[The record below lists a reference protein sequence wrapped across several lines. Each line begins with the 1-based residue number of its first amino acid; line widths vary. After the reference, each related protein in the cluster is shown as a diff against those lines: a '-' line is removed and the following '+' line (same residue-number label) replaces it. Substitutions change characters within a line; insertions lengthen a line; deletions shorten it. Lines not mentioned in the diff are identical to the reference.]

1 MCYRGLVKSARI
13 VLCQDAR
20 PPCGPSNFFN
30 TFASRFH
37 VLAKFPI
44 WNSLPCVRQHSAP
57 TPTHHPVSPLTATLM
72 DLPASVANKRLT
84 VLVNPLDATYKKQ
97 GGLGVLW
104 LTRFAS
110 KIDVLTNPGS
120 RRTYPNF
127 PLLNHSISPW
137 QSCSNA
143 SSTGAATISRTR
155 SRRAGTSSLV
165 SPLVSMVSCRRTVIF
180 AGQSI
185 QWPVR

>member
-1 MCYRGLVKSARI
+1 MLARHAVPLTFSIPLCLVFSRSCKIPNLELSI
-13 VLCQDAR
+13 VR
-20 PPCGPSNFFN
+20 S
-30 TFASRFH
+30 
-37 VLAKFPI
+37 
-44 WNSLPCVRQHSAP
+44 P
-57 TPTHHPVSPLTATLM
+57 TLVPYSYSPLRKSFNCNTLM

-84 VLVNPLDATYKKQ
+84 VRVNPLDATLTKNR
-97 GGLGVLW
+97 GLGVLW

-165 SPLVSMVSCRRTVIF
+165 SPLVSMVSCKSTVIF

-185 QWPVR
+185 QWPVP

>member
-13 VLCQDAR
+13 VLCHDVR

-30 TFASRFH
+30 TFASRFFTF
-37 VLAKFPI
+37 LQ
-44 WNSLPCVRQHSAP
+44 NSQSGTLYCAFANTQH
-57 TPTHHPVSPLTATLM
+57 PTHHPVSPLTATLM